1 MWRIGIDVG
10 GTFTDLVAVDG
21 RGRTTIAKSPTTP
34 ADPSI
39 GVLEGLEALAAALGT
54 TRARLL
60 ARTRRIVHGTTV
72 ATNALL
78 TRRGARVGL
87 LTTRGHRDVL
97 EMREGLKDE
106 RYDLRLPRPAPLVP
120 RALRLGVRERMG
132 PDGRAIERL
141 DLRNLDAAIARL
153 RRARVEAVAICFL
166 HSWRNPAHEQAAA
179 RRVRRAMPGAFL
191 SVSADVLPRIKE
203 YERVSTT
210 AVNAYVG
217 PLVARYL
224 ARLGDRLAQAGY
236 RGPVLIIHS
245 SGGVAPI
252 AETTRIP
259 AATALSGP
267 AGGVAAAQRVAA
279 MADAPDLVAFD
290 MGGTSTDISIILGGE
305 RPLTSARGLAGER
318 IALPSLDI
326 ASIGAGGGSI
336 ARVDEG
342 GLLRVGPASAGAEP
356 GPACYGRGGTMPT
369 VTDANLVLGHLDEAG
384 FLEGRMRL
392 DRAAARHAVA
402 GVARALGRGIEEA
415 AAGIVRVVDA
425 NMAEAVRLV
434 AARRGVDVRR
444 FALLAFGGA
453 AGLHASAVARAL
465 GMSRVVVPRV
475 ASVLSAWGMLGTDLE
490 TSVSRSHVG
499 EAEALDAAGLRAL
512 FAGLEREARARM
524 AGWHRG
530 RIALRRSADMRYG
543 EQVYEIDVPLD
554 AVDWRRADLPAQ
566 VAACFARRHE
576 ELFTYALPDR
586 TPVMVNASVR
596 AVGRL
601 EALPREPERGRAPH
615 AAPCGRRRVHAA
627 GWRAVPVF
635 ALDALAPGQRVDG
648 PAIVESATTSVM
660 LAAGDTARCTAQ
672 GWLDIAIDPTRGG
685 RAGRK

>member
-39 GVLEGLEALAAALGT
+39 GVLDGLEALAAALGT

-87 LTTRGHRDVL
+87 LTTEGHRDVL

-106 RYDLRLPRPAPLVP
+106 RYDLRLARPAPLVP
-120 RALRLGVRERMG
+120 RALRLGVGERMG
-132 PDGRAIERL
+132 PDGRVLRRL
-141 DLRNLDAAIARL
+141 DMRSLDAAIARL

-166 HSWRNPAHEQAAA
+166 HSWRNPAHERAAA

-224 ARLGDRLAQAGY
+224 ARLEERLAGAGY
-236 RGPVLIIHS
+236 GGPVLVIHS
-245 SGGVAPI
+245 SGGVAPV
-252 AETTRIP
+252 AETIRIP

-279 MADAPDLVAFD
+279 IAGAPDLVAFD

-342 GLLRVGPASAGAEP
+342 GLLRVGPASAGADP
-356 GPACYGRGGTMPT
+356 GPACYGRGGVLPT
-369 VTDANLVLGHLDEAG
+369 VTDANLVLGRLDEAG

-392 DRAAARHAVA
+392 DLAAARRAVGTIA
-402 GVARALGRGIEEA
+402 HALGCGLDEA

-465 GMSRVVVPRV
+465 GISRVVVPRV

-490 TSVSRSHVG
+490 TTVSRSHVG
-499 EAEALDAAGLRAL
+499 ETEALDAVALRRL
-512 FAGLEREARARM
+512 FAALEREARARM

-530 RIALRRSADMRYG
+530 RIELHRSADMRYG

-554 AVDWRRADLPAQ
+554 GIAWERDDLPAQ
-566 VAACFARRHE
+566 VAGRFARRHE
-576 ELFTYALPDR
+576 ALFTYALPDR
-586 TPVMVNASVR
+586 MPVMVNASVR
-596 AVGRL
+596 ATGRL
-601 EALPREPERGRAPH
+601 DAMPREAERAASAPAASRAS
-615 AAPCGRRRVHAA
+615 RRVHA
-627 GWRAVPVF
+627 GTWRAVPVL
-635 ALDALAPGQRVDG
+635 ALDALAPGQRVAG
-648 PAIVESATTSVM
+648 PAIVGSPTTSVM
-660 LAAGDTARCTAQ
+660 LLPGDAARASAQ
-672 GWLDIAIDPTRGG
+672 GWLDITIGQPRGK
-685 RAGRK
+685 RPPAT